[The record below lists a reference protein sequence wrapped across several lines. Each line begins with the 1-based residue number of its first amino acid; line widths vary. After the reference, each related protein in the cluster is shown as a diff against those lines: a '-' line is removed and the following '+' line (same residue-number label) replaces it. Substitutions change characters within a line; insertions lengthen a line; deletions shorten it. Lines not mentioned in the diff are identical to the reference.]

1 MDRGT
6 DDSMRWKVKA
16 AIQNTFAR
24 LPRSVSYAA
33 YYRMQRLAGGLRTT
47 IPDEHLVAGVETW
60 RRIVEQRR
68 NPRGG
73 FFFEVGTGRA
83 PIVPLAYWLMG
94 AGRTITVDVNPYLKA
109 ELVAEALDYVSAQ
122 AEHVRRLFGDLL
134 QTHRFEQ
141 LLEFHRTGR
150 FSLTR
155 FLELCRIDYIE
166 PGDAAKSGLPPG
178 SIDFHTSYTVLEH
191 IEPEILADI
200 LDEGTRIVREDG
212 LFVHMIDYSDHF
224 SHADESIS
232 AINFL
237 QYSDAEWNGY
247 ADNRYMY
254 MNRLRHDDVMR
265 LFESS
270 GHRVLAV
277 TTHVDDRARALLD
290 AGGLRVDER
299 FRDKSHDILAIRGSW
314 VVSEKAC
321 RVLIPVPSVR

>member
-1 MDRGT
+1 
-6 DDSMRWKVKA
+6 MRWKVKA
-16 AIQNTFAR
+16 AIQNTVAR

-60 RRIVEQRR
+60 RRIVAQRR

-73 FFFEVGTGRA
+73 LFFEVGTGRA

-94 AGRTITVDVNPYLKA
+94 AGRTITVDVNPYLKG
-109 ELVAEALDYVSAQ
+109 ELVEEVLEYVSARQ
-122 AEHVRRLFGDLL
+122 EHVRRLLGDLL
-134 QTHRFEQ
+134 QPHRFEQ

-155 FLELCRIDYIE
+155 FLELCGIDYVE

-178 SIDFHTSYTVLEH
+178 SIDFHTSYTVFEH
-191 IEPEILADI
+191 IAPELLADI
-200 LDEGTRIVREDG
+200 LDEGNRIVRDDG
-212 LFVHMIDYSDHF
+212 LLVHMIDYSDHF

-247 ADNRYMY
+247 AGNQYMY
-254 MNRLRHDDVMR
+254 MNRLRYDDLMR

-270 GHRVLAV
+270 GLRVLAV
-277 TTHVDDRARALLD
+277 TTHVDDRARALLET
-290 AGGLRVDER
+290 GGLRLDAR
-299 FRDKSHDILAIRGSW
+299 FRDKSLEVLAIRGSW
-314 VVSEKAC
+314 VVAEK
-321 RVLIPVPSVR
+321 S